1 MTLAPTKVLEK
12 EVESLLKSLKKDIQN
27 DYRAYEEDSIPGIL
41 VTVGADLNDDGSFS
55 WGFQTGDNSYTGGAY
70 GFPHWAVIGLYR
82 RSNCRALAQDAVEQI
97 TAESNFK

>member
-1 MTLAPTKVLEK
+1 MTSNPKKVLQTEI
-12 EVESLLKSLKKDIQN
+12 ESLLKSLKKDIQN

-70 GFPHWAVIGLYR
+70 GFPHWAVVGLYR